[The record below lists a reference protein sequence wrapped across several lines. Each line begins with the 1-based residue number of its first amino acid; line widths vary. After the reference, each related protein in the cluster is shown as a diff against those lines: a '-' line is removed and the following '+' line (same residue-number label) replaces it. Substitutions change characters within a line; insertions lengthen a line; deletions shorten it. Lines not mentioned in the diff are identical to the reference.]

1 MINEDDTFHCLLN
14 KIEKQGDKII
24 EQDNELDKL
33 KHNVCVNKKSIV
45 NIYKYIHKFVDIA
58 EEIK

>member
-1 MINEDDTFHCLLN
+1 MINEDDASHCLLN

-33 KHNVCVNKKSIV
+33 KHKVLVNKKCIL
-45 NIYKYIHKFVDIA
+45 NIYKYIHKFIDIA